1 MEVNVVRIIVL
12 FFEKKRTVILTV
24 THYVISV
31 RIRSL
36 FGSHFPVFGPEKL
49 RIQTLLRSD
58 YSKSN
63 RNLTGLKIT
72 VFSEVF

>member
-49 RIQTLLRSD
+49 QIQTLLRSD
-58 YSKSN
+58 YPKSN